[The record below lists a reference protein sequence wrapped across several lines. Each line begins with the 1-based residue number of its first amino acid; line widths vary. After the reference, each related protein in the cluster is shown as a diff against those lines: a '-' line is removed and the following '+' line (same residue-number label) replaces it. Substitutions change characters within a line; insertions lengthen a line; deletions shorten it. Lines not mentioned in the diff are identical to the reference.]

1 MSSAPW
7 SNLAVAPVALALL
20 AGVLL
25 LLVRGPVLKRVLA
38 GITCAAQLAL
48 AVVLV
53 LLTAAPAGAPG
64 TAWEPG
70 RIILGL
76 GGWVPPLGI
85 VLVVDLLAAIMLLL
99 SAVMALAAH
108 GYGFLEIPARAEH
121 PLRLSLWQFLIAG
134 VNLSFVT
141 GDLFNLFVAFE
152 VMLIASYA
160 LLTLEADD
168 WDVKQAYPY
177 VALNLVGGMLFL
189 IAVGFVYGVFG
200 TLNFAQLS
208 LRLDQA
214 EAHPAVLLA
223 GVLLLAVFGLKAGVF
238 PLYYW
243 LPGSYPILSAP
254 LAAFFGAMLTK
265 VGVYALLRMF
275 GTVFPHDLVE
285 IHQALGWI
293 GALTAFFGVC
303 WAVSR
308 GFARGILAAHILSQ
322 IGYMV
327 LAIGLFSVNA
337 FAACIFHLAH
347 NALVKGGLFLAA
359 AAAALRRRGGDNLAE
374 PGGVA
379 QHHPVLAAS
388 FFILAAALA
397 GVPPL
402 SGFWGKLLIFIE
414 GFRTGFER
422 LPGAYVWV
430 ALAAITGIFT
440 LFSMLKIWN
449 TMFWGTP
456 EQDPPAPAFGHGGRV
471 GLLAVLAGAA
481 LFMGLAAGP
490 ALTIAQRA
498 AITALDRAGY
508 AADVLDIPG
517 KGRTLP

>member
-1 MSSAPW
+1 
-7 SNLAVAPVALALL
+7 VALALL
-20 AGVLL
+20 AGVVL
-25 LLVRGPVLKRVLA
+25 LLVPGQTLRRALA
-38 GITCAAQLAL
+38 GLCCALQLGL
-48 AVVLV
+48 AVWLV
-53 LLTAAPAGAPG
+53 WLTAGSAGDAGAP
-64 TAWEPG
+64 WEPA
-70 RIILGL
+70 RLVLGL

-85 VLVVDLLAAIMLLL
+85 VLVVDLLAAVMLLL
-99 SAVMALAAH
+99 CAVMAAAGH
-108 GYGFLEIPARAEH
+108 AYGFMEVPAREEH
-121 PLRLSLWQFLIAG
+121 PLRLPLWQFLIAG

-177 VALNLVGGMLFL
+177 VALNLVGGLLFL
-189 IAVGFVYGVFG
+189 ISVGFVYGVFG
-200 TLNFAQLS
+200 TLNLAQLS
-208 LRLDQA
+208 QRLA
-214 EAHPAVLLA
+214 EAEGHPVVLLA
-223 GVLLLAVFGLKAGVF
+223 AVLLLAVFGLKAGVF

-265 VGVYALLRMF
+265 VGVYALLRIF
-275 GTVFPHDLVE
+275 GTVFPHSLTE

-327 LAIGLFSVNA
+327 LAIGLFSVHA

-359 AAAALRRRGGDNLAE
+359 AAAAGRRRGGDDLAAG
-374 PGGVA
+374 GGVA
-379 QHHPVLAAS
+379 RAHPVLAGG
-388 FFILAAALA
+388 FFVLAAALA

-414 GFRTGFER
+414 GFRTGYER
-422 LPGAYVWV
+422 LPAAYVWV
-430 ALAAITGIFT
+430 ALAAVTGIFT

-449 TMFWGTP
+449 TMFWGAP
-456 EQDPPAPAFGHGGRV
+456 EEAPPAGPPGHRGRV
-471 GLLAVLAGAA
+471 GLLAALALGAVVLGASV
-481 LFMGLAAGP
+481 GP
-490 ALTIAQRA
+490 ALTLAQRA
-498 AITALDRAGY
+498 AAAALDRAGY
-508 AADVLDIPG
+508 AADVLGIPG
-517 KGRTLP
+517 KGRAHP

>member
-1 MSSAPW
+1 MNAAPW
-7 SNLAVAPVALALL
+7 SNLAVTPVALALL
-20 AGVLL
+20 AGVVL
-25 LLVRGPVLKRVLA
+25 LLVRGAWWRRA
-38 GITCAAQLAL
+38 LAL
-48 AVVLV
+48 LGCWGQLMVAGWLL
-53 LLTAAPAGAPG
+53 LLTQDG
-64 TAWEPG
+64 E
-70 RIILGL
+70 RMVLGI
-76 GGWVPPLGI
+76 GHWAPPLGI
-85 VLVVDLLAAIMLLL
+85 VLVVDLLAAIMLML
-99 SAVMALAAH
+99 SAIMITACHLY
-108 GYGFLEIPARAEH
+108 GYFETPARAEH
-121 PLRLSLWQFLIAG
+121 PLRLPLWHFLLAG
-134 VNLSFVT
+134 VNLSFTT

-189 IAVGFVYGVFG
+189 IAVGFIYGVFG
-200 TLNFAQLS
+200 TLNMAQLS
-208 LRLDQA
+208 QRLA
-214 EAHPAVLLA
+214 GMEGHPVVLLA
-223 GVLLLAVFGLKAGVF
+223 AVLLLAVFGLKAGVF

-243 LPGSYPILSAP
+243 LPGSYPILAAP
-254 LAAFFGAMLTK
+254 LGAFYAGMLTK

-275 GTVFPHDLVE
+275 GTVFPPDLAV

-347 NALVKGGLFLAA
+347 NVVVKGGLFLAA
-359 AAAALRRRGGDNLAE
+359 AAAAGRRRGGDNLVAS
-374 PGGVA
+374 GGVA
-379 QHHPVLAAS
+379 DLHPVLAAS
-388 FFILAAALA
+388 FFVLAASLA

-402 SGFWGKLLIFIE
+402 SGFWGKLLIFVE

-422 LPGAYVWV
+422 LPEAYVWV
-430 ALAAITGIFT
+430 ILAAFTGILT

-449 TMFWGTP
+449 TMFWSAP
-456 EQDPPAPAFGHGGRV
+456 EESPPAGPPGHCGRV
-471 GLLAVLAGAA
+471 SLLAALALGAVA
-481 LFMGLAAGP
+481 LGVSAGP
-490 ALTIAQRA
+490 ALNLAHRA
-498 AITALDRAGY
+498 AVAAMDRAGY
-508 AADVLDIPG
+508 TADVMSIEG
-517 KGRTLP
+517 KGRNQP